1 MRLLYSIAIIAM
13 LGAIIPVHGQGQV
26 YEAANK
32 AYMAQQFGRAA
43 SLYDSLLS
51 EGYEYEELY
60 YNAGNAHYKLG
71 HIGSAILN
79 FERALKLNP
88 GNESAAHNLEL
99 ARART
104 VDQLEQQPEL
114 FISKWLK
121 DLYRSRN
128 AAQWRR
134 VALWWIWIAFGF
146 GAIFVLLQM
155 KWAKQLG
162 FFGGILAAVLSVSAL
177 GLSLARQATDKGRG
191 MAIVMTPA
199 AYIKEAPDGQTDL
212 LILHEG
218 SKLEILDEIG
228 GWRKVRIDAV
238 STGKVEGFVRS
249 EQVTKI

>member
-1 MRLLYSIAIIAM
+1 MRLLFSIFLVGIN
-13 LGAIIPVHGQGQV
+13 GFCWGQGTAFK
-26 YEAANK
+26 AANT
-32 AYMAQQFGRAA
+32 AYMAQQFDKAVVI
-43 SLYDSLLS
+43 YDSLIL
-51 EGYEYEELY
+51 EGYAYEDLY

-71 HIGSAILN
+71 HVGSAILN
-79 FERALKLNP
+79 YERVLKLNP
-88 GNESAAHNLEL
+88 GNENAAHNLGL
-99 ARART
+99 AQAKT

-114 FISKWLK
+114 FISKWLR

-128 AAQWRR
+128 EAQWGQL
-134 VALWWIWIAFGF
+134 AMLWIWISFAFGLVF
-146 GAIFVLLQM
+146 IFVPM
-155 KWAKQLG
+155 KVAKQLG
-162 FFGGILAAVLSVSAL
+162 FFGALLALVISVGAL
-177 GLSLARQATDKGRG
+177 GLSLSKKYIDNRRG

-218 SKLEILDEIG
+218 SKVEILDEIG